1 MRTFDFSLLL
11 LLIIF
16 FVGLLFVPA
25 FAQQDGVPPMHIQ
38 TYNVQFINEA
48 LSAIFNVAGVFI
60 AIEIVFV
67 STRVIIRVIKMAG
80 TGTGL

>member
-25 FAQQDGVPPMHIQ
+25 FAQDGVPPMHIQ